1 MAKATGETIWWS
13 LFAAGGVVAAMLI
26 PALILITGILLPF
39 TDAQAFR
46 DVEILKHVQFPGYPV
61 LRAVTFSLIGRL
73 VLFVAIS
80 LTFFHC
86 AHRIVHTS
94 KDLGL
99 HAAHGLI
106 AFLFYG
112 GAIVGTGVAVWVI
125 WL

>member
-26 PALILITGILLPF
+26 PALILTTGIFLPF
-39 TDAQAFR
+39 VDSQQIEQLK
-46 DVEILKHVQFPGYPV
+46 DVPFPGFPALHKLAFSV
-61 LRAVTFSLIGRL
+61 LGRL

-80 LTFFHC
+80 MTFFHC

-99 HAAHGLI
+99 HAAHGVI
-106 AFLFYG
+106 AILFYG
-112 GAIVGTGVAVWVI
+112 GAIAGTGVAVWVI

>member
-1 MAKATGETIWWS
+1 MARATAETIWWS
-13 LFAAGGVVAAMLI
+13 LFAAGGVVAAMLM
-26 PALILITGILLPF
+26 PALILTTGILLPF
-39 TDAQAFR
+39 ADAQALKG
-46 DVEILKHVQFPGYPV
+46 VESPGYPA
-61 LRAVTFSLIGRL
+61 LHAVTFSLIGRL

-80 LTFFHC
+80 MTLIHC

-112 GAIVGTGVAVWVI
+112 GAIVGTGFAVWVI